1 MNFLFKLYYSW
12 VYNKREKGAD
22 ATVIV
27 LSSMLT
33 FNLHM
38 VLMYFSS
45 FFYEVK
51 KIPIPLVVILFVVL
65 NIVTR
70 WFINKVYV
78 KEERYKFIEFK
89 KDRTLYG
96 VGGALF
102 SIFTLIVY
110 PIGSYLIFQGFV

>member
-78 KEERYKFIEFK
+78 KEERYK
-89 KDRTLYG
+89 L
-96 VGGALF
+96 
-102 SIFTLIVY
+102 SLIH
-110 PIGSYLIFQGFV
+110 I